1 MIAALQKK
9 FILVSTL
16 SVVAVFA
23 GIFLLLVLFSQAQ
36 AARTMDTL
44 TDAIASN
51 DGAFPPFD
59 PAQAPGRGLP
69 YDSVIDEETQFSTRF
84 FTVWMDGDDRIIR
97 VNIDAISS
105 LTEEQVRQY
114 ATQVAASGRERG
126 WISDYRYRVLRTDA
140 GATLVFVNGS
150 MNRGMTGRLLFT
162 AFLVL
167 LGSAV
172 LIVTL
177 TVLISKRVVRPV
189 AESYEKQKQF
199 ITDAN
204 HELKTPLTLILSN
217 LDIVE
222 SELGKNEWLDDI
234 RSEGERM
241 GLLINQLVTLSR
253 MDEANPPV
261 EAADFDLSA
270 AAADTVSEFG
280 PLAAGRGLGFSARVE
295 PGLTYTG
302 DEALIR
308 RLLSI
313 LLDNA
318 VKYCDPGGQI
328 TVRVFR
334 RRHPVLTVENSF
346 AGVDALP
353 LDRLFDRFYRA
364 DKARTFSGSFGV
376 GLSIARSIAR
386 NHRGSITA
394 YKGAG
399 IIGFRADL
407 K

>member
-1 MIAALQKK
+1 MRLLIAEDDPKLLKSLLHIFAANKFGADGVTDGREALLYAQ
-9 FILVSTL
+9 TTEYD
-16 SVVAVFA
+16 
-23 GIFLLLVLFSQAQ
+23 GLVLDI
-36 AARTMDTL
+36 MMPGL
-44 TDAIASN
+44 
-51 DGAFPPFD
+51 DG
-59 PAQAPGRGLP
+59 
-69 YDSVIDEETQFSTRF
+69 IE
-84 FTVWMDGDDRIIR
+84 
-97 VNIDAISS
+97 
-105 LTEEQVRQY
+105 
-114 ATQVAASGRERG
+114 
-126 WISDYRYRVLRTDA
+126 VLRTLRKQGVTTPA
-140 GATLVFVNGS
+140 
-150 MNRGMTGRLLFT
+150 LFLT
-162 AFLVL
+162 ARTEV
-167 LGSAV
+167 AQ
-172 LIVTL
+172 
-177 TVLISKRVVRPV
+177 RV
-189 AESYEKQKQF
+189 EG
-199 ITDAN
+199 
-204 HELKTPLTLILSN
+204 
-217 LDIVE
+217 LD
-222 SELGKNEWLDDI
+222 
-234 RSEGERM
+234 
-241 GLLINQLVTLSR
+241 
-253 MDEANPPV
+253 
-261 EAADFDLSA
+261 
-270 AAADTVSEFG
+270 
-280 PLAAGRGLGFSARVE
+280 AGRGLGFSARVE